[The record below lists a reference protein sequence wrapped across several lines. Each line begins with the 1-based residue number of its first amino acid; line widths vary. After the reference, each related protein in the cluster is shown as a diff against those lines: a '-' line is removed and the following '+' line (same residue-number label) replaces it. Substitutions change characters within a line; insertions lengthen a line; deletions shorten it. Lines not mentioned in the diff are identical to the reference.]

1 MRFLVQDGFTLP
13 DLAGPGSVIPL
24 DATFHDTPDTAL
36 AHAGVS
42 LRQHHDGTWSLLL
55 PGRGRELHR
64 PAAGAGVVP
73 PDLLDAVTAFAR
85 GDDLAA
91 VRTVRAAVHVLSAAG
106 GVLAEVRVLSAR
118 ETGRRPRAVEVSLV
132 DGAPGDLARIAD
144 DLVAAGAVPDPAA
157 SGSAGASG
165 GADAEGSAGA
175 VVAGALRAGV
185 ARILRH
191 DAFARL
197 RETMPN
203 GDTPVHQMRVGT
215 RRLRSDLQT
224 FQAMLDPAWSR
235 PLRTELGR
243 LAGALGGARDVE
255 VLRERLHVTAAADP
269 LVPVDADAVGRIDA
283 ALAGRQETALSAL
296 DEALRSPRYVPLLD
310 ALVRP
315 PRLAGRHA
323 APAVRVLPGLVRK
336 PWRQLV
342 AGAEALTPGL
352 PDDDWHEVRK
362 LAKRA
367 RYAADAVA
375 WIVGPDATVLAKRI
389 AKAQKVLGEHQDAAT
404 AADTW
409 LFVARFLDRGDHR
422 LAVTAGR
429 LFERE
434 RAAVTRARAAFPAV
448 WAAVVEENTTVWLK

>member
-1 MRFLVQDGFTLP
+1 MSSYVRFHVRDGFTLP
-13 DLAGPGSVIPL
+13 DLAGPGSTVTV
-24 DATFHDTPDTAL
+24 DATFHDTPDAAL

-42 LRQHHDGTWSLLL
+42 LHQHPDGTWTLLL
-55 PGRGRELHR
+55 PGRGGGLRR

-73 PDLLDAVTAFAR
+73 PDLLDAVTAFRR
-85 GDDLAA
+85 GAGLAA
-91 VRTVRAAVHVLSAAG
+91 VRTVRAAVHVLSASG
-106 GVLAEVRVLSAR
+106 GVLAEARVLSAR
-118 ETGRRPRAVEVSLV
+118 GTGRRPRSVEVSLI
-132 DGAPGDLARIAD
+132 DGTPGDLARIAER
-144 DLVAAGAVPDPAA
+144 LVAAGAVPDPATA
-157 SGSAGASG
+157 VPDR
-165 GADAEGSAGA
+165 ADDRADDDSAGA
-175 VVAGALRAGV
+175 VIAGALRSGV

-224 FQAMLDPAWSR
+224 FQALLDPAWSR
-235 PLRTELGR
+235 PLRAELGR
-243 LAGALGGARDVE
+243 LAGALGGARDIE
-255 VLRERLHVTAAADP
+255 VLRTRLHVTAAADP
-269 LVPVDADAVGRIDA
+269 LAPVDPDAVARIDA

-296 DEALRSPRYVPLLD
+296 DEALRSGRYVPLLE

-315 PRLAGRHA
+315 PRLAGRHT
-323 APAVRVLPGLVRK
+323 APASRVLPGLARK
-336 PWRQLV
+336 PWRRLV
-342 AGAEALTPGL
+342 ADADALTPLL

-367 RYAADAVA
+367 RYAFSWVP
-375 WIVGPDATVLAKRI
+375 GPEAALLAKRI
-389 AKAQKVLGEHQDAAT
+389 AKVQKVLGEHQDAAT

-448 WAAVVEENTTVWLK
+448 WAAVCEENTTAWLK

>member
-1 MRFLVQDGFTLP
+1 MRPPARFVVGDGFTLP
-13 DLAGPGSVIPL
+13 DLAGPGGAVTL
-24 DATFHDTPDTAL
+24 DTTCYDTPDAAL

-42 LRQHHDGTWSLLL
+42 LRLHRDGTWTLLL
-55 PGRGRELHR
+55 PGRELRR

-73 PDLLDAVTAFAR
+73 PDLLHVLTALHR
-85 GDDLAA
+85 GADLTA
-91 VRTVRAAVHVLSAAG
+91 VRTVRAAVHVLSAEG
-106 GVLAEVRVLSAR
+106 GVLAEVRVLSR
-118 ETGRRPRAVEVSLV
+118 RGTGRRPSGVEVV
-132 DGAPGDLARIAD
+132 PIDGGTGDLARVAAG
-144 DLVAAGAVPDPAA
+144 LAAAGAVPAPPATGGSDGA
-157 SGSAGASG
+157 DGSAGALVTR
-165 GADAEGSAGA
+165 A
-175 VVAGALRAGV
+175 VAAGV

-191 DAFARL
+191 DPVARV
-197 RETMPN
+197 RGTMPG

-224 FQAMLDPAWSR
+224 FQALLDPAWSR
-235 PLRTELGR
+235 PLRAELGR

-255 VLRERLHVTAAADP
+255 VLRERLRATAAADP
-269 LVPVDADAVGRIDA
+269 LAPLDAGAVERIDA

-323 APAVRVLPGLVRK
+323 APAGRVLPGLVRK
-336 PWRQLV
+336 PWRRLH
-342 AGAEALTPGL
+342 AAAEALRPDL

-367 RYAADAVA
+367 RYAADAAAPV
-375 WIVGPDATVLAKRI
+375 VGAEAAALAKRI

-409 LFVARFLDRGDHR
+409 LFVARFLDRGEHR

-448 WAAVVEENTTVWLK
+448 WAAVCEENTTAWLR

>member
-1 MRFLVQDGFTLP
+1 MSSLVRFLVRDGFTLP
-13 DLAGPGSVIPL
+13 DLAGPGGVATL
-24 DATFHDTPDTAL
+24 DATFHDTPDAAL

-73 PDLLDAVTAFAR
+73 PDLLDAVTALHR
-85 GDDLAA
+85 GADLAA
-91 VRTVRAAVHVLSAAG
+91 VRTIRAAVHVLSAAG
-106 GVLAEVRVLSAR
+106 GVLVEVRVLSAR
-118 ETGRRPRAVEVSLV
+118 DTGRRPRSVEVSLV
-132 DGAPGDLARIAD
+132 DGTATDLARVAD
-144 DLVAAGAVPDPAA
+144 LLIEAGAVPEPAPPGP
-157 SGSAGASG
+157 SS
-165 GADAEGSAGA
+165 DDGSAGA

-185 ARILRH
+185 TRILRH

-197 RETMPN
+197 RETLPN

-224 FQAMLDPAWSR
+224 FQALLDPAWSR
-235 PLRTELGR
+235 PLRAELGR

-269 LVPVDADAVGRIDA
+269 LAPVDPDAVDRIDA
-283 ALAGRQETALSAL
+283 ALAGRQETALSVL

-315 PRLAGRHA
+315 PRLAGRHGS
-323 APAVRVLPGLVRK
+323 PADRVLPGLVRK

-342 AGAEALTPGL
+342 AGADALTPEL

-375 WIVGPDATVLAKRI
+375 WIVGPDAAVLAKRI

-434 RAAVTRARAAFPAV
+434 RAAVTQARAAFPAV
-448 WAAVVEENTTVWLK
+448 WAAVCEENTTAWLK

>member
-13 DLAGPGSVIPL
+13 DLAGPGSTVAQ
-24 DATFHDTPDTAL
+24 DATFHDTPDAAL
-36 AHAGVS
+36 ARAGVS

-55 PGRGRELHR
+55 PGRGGRELHR

-73 PDLLDAVTAFAR
+73 PDLLDAVTAFRR
-85 GDDLAA
+85 GDDLVA

-106 GVLAEVRVLSAR
+106 DVLAEVRVLSTR
-118 ETGRRPRAVEVSLV
+118 GTGRRPRLVEVAKV
-132 DGAPGDLARIAD
+132 DGSAADLARIAD
-144 DLVAAGAVPDPAA
+144 ELTTAGAVPDPAPRE
-157 SGSAGASG
+157 AGPD
-165 GADAEGSAGA
+165 ADGSAGA

-185 ARILRH
+185 SRILRH

-197 RETMPN
+197 RETMAN

-224 FQAMLDPAWSR
+224 FQALLDPAWSR
-235 PLRTELGR
+235 PLRADLGR
-243 LAGALGGARDVE
+243 LASALGGARDVE
-255 VLRERLHVTAAADP
+255 VMRARLHVTAAADP
-269 LVPVDADAVGRIDA
+269 LVPLDAESVARIDA
-283 ALAGRQETALSAL
+283 ALEGRQETALSAL

-315 PRLAGRHA
+315 PRLVGRHA
-323 APAVRVLPGLVRK
+323 APATRVLPGLVRK
-336 PWRQLV
+336 PWRQFV
-342 AGAEALTPGL
+342 AGASALTPEL

-375 WIVGPDATVLAKRI
+375 WIVGPDAAVLAKRI

-434 RAAVTRARAAFPAV
+434 RAAVTRAREAFPAV
-448 WAAVVEENTTVWLK
+448 WAAVCEENTTAWLK

>member
-1 MRFLVQDGFTLP
+1 MRFLVGDGFTLP
-13 DLAGPGSVIPL
+13 DLAGPGGVVTL
-24 DATFHDTPDTAL
+24 DATLHDTPDGAL

-55 PGRGRELHR
+55 PGRGHELCR

-73 PDLLDAVTAFAR
+73 PDLRDAVTAFAR
-85 GDDLAA
+85 GSDLAA
-91 VRTVRAAVHVLSAAG
+91 VRAVRQAVHVLSAAG
-106 GVLAEVRVLSAR
+106 GVQAEVRVLSAR
-118 ETGRRPRAVEVSLV
+118 GTGRRPRSVEVSLV
-132 DGAPGDLARIAD
+132 DGAPGDLTRIAD
-144 DLVAAGAVPDPAA
+144 QLSAAGAAA
-157 SGSAGASG
+157 TDLSGIADG
-165 GADAEGSAGA
+165 GADDGSAGA
-175 VVAGALRAGV
+175 VVAGTLRAGV

-224 FQAMLDPAWSR
+224 FQALLDPAWSR
-235 PLRTELGR
+235 PLRAELGR

-255 VLRERLHVTAAADP
+255 VLRARLHVTAAADP

-283 ALAGRQETALSAL
+283 ALAGRQDTALSAL

-323 APAVRVLPGLVRK
+323 SPAARVLPGLVRK

-342 AGAEALTPGL
+342 AGAEALRPDL

-375 WIVGPDATVLAKRI
+375 WIVGPEAAVLAKRI

-448 WAAVVEENTTVWLK
+448 WAVVGEENTTAWLK

>member
-1 MRFLVQDGFTLP
+1 MSGLVRFLVRDGFTLP
-13 DLAGPGSVIPL
+13 DLDGPGGATTL
-24 DATFHDTPDTAL
+24 DATFHDTPDAAL

-73 PDLLDAVTAFAR
+73 PDLLDAVTAVRR
-85 GDDLAA
+85 GADLVA
-91 VRTVRAAVHVLSAAG
+91 VRTVRTAVHVLSAAG
-106 GVLAEVRVLSAR
+106 GVQAEVRVLSAR
-118 ETGRRPRAVEVSLV
+118 GTGRRPRNVEVSLV
-132 DGAPGDLARIAD
+132 DGTAADLTRVTKLLIE
-144 DLVAAGAVPDPAA
+144 AGAVPEPPPPGP
-157 SGSAGASG
+157 SG
-165 GADAEGSAGA
+165 DDGSAGA
-175 VVAGALRAGV
+175 VVAGALRSGV

-197 RETMPN
+197 RERMPN

-224 FQAMLDPAWSR
+224 FQALLDPAWSR
-235 PLRTELGR
+235 PLRAELGR

-255 VLRERLHVTAAADP
+255 VLRARLRVTAAADP
-269 LVPVDADAVGRIDA
+269 LAPVDAGAVDRIDA

-315 PRLAGRHA
+315 PRLVGRHGS
-323 APAVRVLPGLVRK
+323 PADRVLPGLVRK
-336 PWRQLV
+336 PWRRLV
-342 AGAEALTPGL
+342 EGAEALTPQL

-375 WIVGPDATVLAKRI
+375 WIVGPDAAVLAKRI

-448 WAAVVEENTTVWLK
+448 WAAVCEENTTAWLK

>member
-1 MRFLVQDGFTLP
+1 MRFVVGDGFTLP
-13 DLAGPGSVIPL
+13 DLDGRDV
-24 DATFHDTPDTAL
+24 DATFHDTPDGAL
-36 AHAGVS
+36 ARAGVS
-42 LRQHHDGTWSLLL
+42 LRQHRDGTWTLLL
-55 PGRGRELHR
+55 PRRGRELHSQ
-64 PAAGAGVVP
+64 AAGAGVVP
-73 PDLLDAVTAFAR
+73 PDLLDAVTAFRR
-85 GDDLAA
+85 GADLGA
-91 VRTVRAAVHVLSAAG
+91 VRTVRSAVHVSSAAG
-106 GVLAEVRVLSAR
+106 GVLAEVRLLSER
-118 ETGRRPRAVEVSLV
+118 GTGRRPRRVEVLPV
-132 DGAPGDLARIAD
+132 DGTPEDLARIAGA
-144 DLVAAGAVPDPAA
+144 LTAAGAVPDPDGAA
-157 SGSAGASG
+157 PPPEP
-165 GADAEGSAGA
+165 DDSAGA
-175 VVAGALRAGV
+175 VLTEALRDGV
-185 ARILRH
+185 GRILRH

-224 FQAMLDPAWSR
+224 FQALLDPAWSR
-235 PLRTELGR
+235 PLRAELGR
-243 LAGALGGARDVE
+243 LAGALGGARDIE
-255 VLRERLHVTAAADP
+255 VMRARLHVTAAADP
-269 LVPVDADAVGRIDA
+269 LVAVDAESVGRIDA

-296 DEALRSPRYVPLLD
+296 DEALRSPRYVQLLD
-310 ALVRP
+310 ALTRP
-315 PRLAGRHA
+315 PRLVGRHG
-323 APAVRVLPGLVRK
+323 APAGRVLPGLVRK

-342 AGAEALTPGL
+342 AGADALTPEL

-367 RYAADAVA
+367 RYAFSWVP
-375 WIVGPDATVLAKRI
+375 GPEAAVLAKRV

-448 WAAVVEENTTVWLK
+448 WAAVCEENTTAWLK

>member
-1 MRFLVQDGFTLP
+1 MRRPARFAVGDGFTLP
-13 DLAGPGSVIPL
+13 GLAGPGGAVTL
-24 DATFHDTPDTAL
+24 DATCHDTPDAAL

-42 LRQHHDGTWSLLL
+42 LRQHRDGTWSLLL
-55 PGRGRELHR
+55 PGRELRR

-73 PDLLDAVTAFAR
+73 PDLLDVLTALHR
-85 GDDLAA
+85 GAGLTA
-91 VRTVRAAVHVLSAAG
+91 VRTVRTAVHVLSSAG
-106 GVLAEVRVLSAR
+106 GVLAEVRVLSGRA
-118 ETGRRPRAVEVSLV
+118 TGRRPRAVEVVLI
-132 DGAPGDLARIAD
+132 DGGAADLAEVEAA
-144 DLVAAGAVPDPAA
+144 LTAAGAVPARP
-157 SGSAGASG
+157 G
-165 GADAEGSAGA
+165 GADDPGEDDGSAGA
-175 VVAGALRAGV
+175 VVTRAVRSGV

-224 FQAMLDPAWSR
+224 FQALLDPAWSR
-235 PLRTELGR
+235 PLRAELGR

-255 VLRERLHVTAAADP
+255 VMRARLRLTAAADP
-269 LVPVDADAVGRIDA
+269 LAPLDTEAVERIDA

-310 ALVRP
+310 ALTRP
-315 PRLAGRHA
+315 PRLAGKHT
-323 APAVRVLPGLVRK
+323 APAARVLPGLVRK
-336 PWRQLV
+336 PWRKLYD
-342 AGAEALTPGL
+342 AAEALSPHL

-367 RYAADAVA
+367 RYAADAAAPV
-375 WIVGPDATVLAKRI
+375 VGAEAAALAKRI
-389 AKAQKVLGEHQDAAT
+389 AKAQKILGEHQDAAT

-409 LFVARFLDRGDHR
+409 LFVARFLDRGEHR

-448 WAAVVEENTTVWLK
+448 WAAVCEENTTAWLR

>member
-1 MRFLVQDGFTLP
+1 MRPPAWFPAQFVVGDGFTLP
-13 DLAGPGSVIPL
+13 DLAGPGGAVTL
-24 DATFHDTPDTAL
+24 GTTCYDTPDAAL

-42 LRQHHDGTWSLLL
+42 LRLDRAGTWSLLL
-55 PGRGRELHR
+55 PGRELRR

-73 PDLLDAVTAFAR
+73 PDLLDVLTALHR
-85 GDDLAA
+85 GADLTA
-91 VRTVRAAVHVLSAAG
+91 VRTVRSAVHVLSAAG
-106 GVLAEVRVLSAR
+106 GVLAEVRVLSGR
-118 ETGRRPRAVEVSLV
+118 GTGRRPRGVEVVLI
-132 DGAPGDLARIAD
+132 DGGTGDLARIAAA
-144 DLVAAGAVPDPAA
+144 LTAAGAVPAPPGSADGPD
-157 SGSAGASG
+157 GSAG
-165 GADAEGSAGA
+165 DLVTRA
-175 VVAGALRAGV
+175 VGAGV

-191 DAFARL
+191 DAVARV
-197 RETMPN
+197 RGTMPD

-224 FQAMLDPAWSR
+224 FQPLLDPAWSR
-235 PLRTELGR
+235 SLRAELSR

-255 VLRERLHVTAAADP
+255 VLRARLRATAAADP
-269 LVPVDADAVGRIDA
+269 LAPLDAGAVERIDA

-323 APAVRVLPGLVRK
+323 APAARVLPGLVRK
-336 PWRQLV
+336 PWRRLHAA
-342 AGAEALTPGL
+342 AGALTPDL

-367 RYAADAVA
+367 RYAADAAAPV
-375 WIVGPDATVLAKRI
+375 VGVEAAVLAKRI
-389 AKAQKVLGEHQDAAT
+389 AKAQKILGEHQDAAT

-409 LFVARFLDRGDHR
+409 LFVARFLDRGDHD

-448 WAAVVEENTTVWLK
+448 WAAVCEENTTAWLR